1 MQFYISRKIIIV
13 VVLALAML
21 ACNAANLTRPS
32 QDLAPTPVAQE
43 QPKATE
49 VPQQPKATEASLI
62 EPYNEKAI
70 PADDIDAALRLA
82 KGDGKLVLLDF
93 GANWC
98 PDCLVLATLFED
110 PSVKPYLDENF
121 YVVHIDVGYWD
132 KNLET
137 SQRYGNPIEKGIPAV
152 VILDGNGNI
161 LATTKDGALANARTA
176 TASEILGY
184 LKGWVAKKP

>member
-1 MQFYISRKIIIV
+1 MRFNLSRNIIFIIV
-13 VVLALAML
+13 LIVGVL
-21 ACNAANLTRPS
+21 ACNTANLPIQRVEEV
-32 QDLAPTPVAQE
+32 PTVSQE
-43 QPKATE
+43 QPKATDA
-49 VPQQPKATEASLI
+49 PLI
-62 EPYNEKAI
+62 EPYDEKAV
-70 PADDIDAALRLA
+70 PSNDIDAALRLA

-132 KNLET
+132 KNLDT
-137 SQRYGNPIEKGIPAV
+137 SQLYGNPIEKGIPAV
-152 VILDGNGNI
+152 VILDGEGNT
-161 LATTKDGALANARTA
+161 LATTQDGTLANARTA
-176 TASEILGY
+176 TAPEVLGY